1 MKMGNGSGF
10 IVSPLAKQDMREI
23 WKFLAKL
30 NRPSADSLIMEIT
43 SKFSTLAQFPEMGRP
58 RNDLLL
64 YLRSFAVKNYLILY
78 QPNPIGIEIL
88 RVVHGSRDITKIFD
102 DMVGE

>member
-1 MKMGNGSGF
+1 MNNAF

-23 WKFLAKL
+23 WKFISKVNSL
-30 NRPSADSLIMEIT
+30 SADKLIEEIT
-43 SKFSTLAQFPEMGRP
+43 SKFSILAQFPEMGRT

-78 QPNPIGIEIL
+78 QPNAQGVEIL
-88 RVVHGSRDITKIFD
+88 RVVHASRDMAKIFD
-102 DMVGE
+102 EMVGEL

>member
-1 MKMGNGSGF
+1 MNNGF

-23 WKFLAKL
+23 WKFVSKV
-30 NRPSADSLIMEIT
+30 NRLGADNLIKEIT

-78 QPNPIGIEIL
+78 QPNPQGIEIF
-88 RVVHGSRDITKIFD
+88 RVVHGSRDIAKIFD
-102 DMVGE
+102 DLVGKW

>member
-1 MKMGNGSGF
+1 MTNGF

-23 WKFLAKL
+23 WKFLAKVNCL
-30 NRPSADSLIMEIT
+30 NADSLIKEIT
-43 SKFSTLAQFPEMGRP
+43 SKFFTLAQFPEMGRP
-58 RNDLLL
+58 RNDLLI

-78 QPNPIGIEIL
+78 QPNSQGVEIL
-88 RVVHGSRDITKIFD
+88 RVVHGSRDIAKIFD